1 MPSKRPSFFKSRTW
15 ISIMFLFGVL
25 MLAVGLAQLTLIP
38 ASPGKNFTA
47 AYISAGTVLV
57 IMAGLWLYKGEKN
70 YIQDERTRKIGAYGL
85 SWSWFLSFILLFV
98 FFWAH
103 YLHLWSPDAGVLC
116 VILILFMGISAKTFQ
131 WWFFRKGDVA

>member
-1 MPSKRPSFFKSRTW
+1 MPGKQPSFFKSRTW

-25 MLAVGLAQLTLIP
+25 MLAVGLAELILKP
-38 ASPGKNFTA
+38 AASGGNFTA

-57 IMAGLWLYKGEKN
+57 ILAGFRLYQGETD

-85 SWSWFLSFILLFV
+85 SWSWFLSFMLLFV

-103 YLHLWSPDAGVLC
+103 YLNIWSPDAGVLC
-116 VILILFMGISAKTFQ
+116 VILILFMGVSAKAFQ